1 MQSLRSL
8 IACAVRFGSGGHFF
22 SPLMSDEALTNK
34 ERRLAR
40 KAEKQKQRAGQAG
53 ETNAPKE
60 ETRLTKRPVDD
71 AEILG
76 DPVDEP
82 HDLSEEPL
90 SHKEKRKRRKMEKQV
105 NLQEDE
111 KESRPQRLQRSAFC
125 VWIGNLPFSTT
136 VDELSEW
143 LAENEV
149 EGVSRVHMTPGARR
163 AENNKGFAYVD
174 LPSEA
179 EVDKCVALSETMLHG
194 RRLLIKNGNDF
205 RGRPGLDPSAAELG
219 GSPAGGRTGLT
230 KTAQRIL
237 RAQKN
242 PPAPTL
248 FMGNL
253 SFETS
258 EDDIRELLE
267 SSVRRRHME
276 GVETDDASMAPPQA
290 GIRKIRMG
298 TFEDTGKCK
307 GYVGVLTFSFAFID
321 FDSAAQA
328 TKALIEPR
336 NARLLGRTLQLEF
349 AGVDAVRRGAS
360 KDLLPD
366 YVPGRRRRRAAQGTQ
381 APSEVPSTSMQDTQ
395 DETDQ
400 AAMDAPSA
408 PRRKASAPRRLRP
421 GAANASAPRQ
431 SYGIVPSEGK
441 RTTFE

>member
-1 MQSLRSL
+1 
-8 IACAVRFGSGGHFF
+8 
-22 SPLMSDEALTNK
+22 MSDEALTNK

-40 KAEKQKQRAGQAG
+40 KAEKQKQRAALPDEKSAQDEASHSV
-53 ETNAPKE
+53 
-60 ETRLTKRPVDD
+60 KRPVHD
-71 AEILG
+71 AEVPA
-76 DPVDEP
+76 DVADEP
-82 HDLSEEPL
+82 HDPGEEPL
-90 SHKEKRKRRKMEKQV
+90 SHKERRKRRKMEKQAEF
-105 NLQEDE
+105 QEE
-111 KESRPQRLQRSAFC
+111 EQAPRPQRLQRSAFC

-136 VDELSEW
+136 VEELSEW
-143 LAENEV
+143 LSENEV

-163 AENNKGFAYVD
+163 DEHNKGFAYVD

-179 EVDKCVALSETMLHG
+179 EVNKCVALSETMLHG

-219 GSPAGGRTGLT
+219 GNPAGGRTGLT

-253 SFETS
+253 SFETTD
-258 EDDIRELLE
+258 DDIRELLE
-267 SSVRRRHME
+267 GSARRRHME
-276 GVETDDASMAPPQA
+276 GIDADDADAAPPQA

-307 GYVGVLTFSFAFID
+307 GFAFID

-366 YVPGRRRRRAAQGTQ
+366 YVPGRRRRRPTQDAQ
-381 APSEVPSTSMQDTQ
+381 APPRDPSPSVPDTP
-395 DETDQ
+395 EEAEP
-400 AAMDAPSA
+400 AATDAPTAS
-408 PRRKASAPRRLRP
+408 RRKASAPRRLRP

>member
-1 MQSLRSL
+1 
-8 IACAVRFGSGGHFF
+8 
-22 SPLMSDEALTNK
+22 MSDEALTNK

-40 KAEKQKQRAGQAG
+40 KAEKQKQRAALAD
-53 ETNAPKE
+53 ELNVHDDEK
-60 ETRLTKRPVDD
+60 RSTKRPMDNVEVQASVADKS
-71 AEILG
+71 
-76 DPVDEP
+76 
-82 HDLSEEPL
+82 HDLDEEPL
-90 SHKEKRKRRKMEKQV
+90 SHKEKRKRRKMEKQADMHEEEEEY
-105 NLQEDE
+105 L
-111 KESRPQRLQRSAFC
+111 RPKRLQRSAFC

-136 VDELSEW
+136 IDELSEW

-163 AENNKGFAYVD
+163 AEHNKGFAYVD

-205 RGRPGLDPSAAELG
+205 RGRPGLDPSAEELG

-253 SFETS
+253 SFETT
-258 EDDIRELLE
+258 EVDIRELLE
-267 SSVRRRHME
+267 GSARRRHME
-276 GVETDDASMAPPQA
+276 GVEVTDADAVPPQA

-307 GYVGVLTFSFAFID
+307 GYVVKLTCSFAFID

-336 NARLLGRTLQLEF
+336 NSRLLGRTLQLEF
-349 AGVDAVRRGAS
+349 AGVNAVRRGAS

-366 YVPGRRRRRAAQGTQ
+366 YVPGRRRRRPAQVAQASLQDPSSSVPDTPEEADSAAT
-381 APSEVPSTSMQDTQ
+381 DTP
-395 DETDQ
+395 T
-400 AAMDAPSA
+400 A
-408 PRRKASAPRRLRP
+408 PRRKPTAPRRLRP